1 MTTGIRA
8 AWSAPFQTSKWITVR
23 FERGTRY
30 YRLHLE
36 QDLWGAWC
44 LTRVN
49 GRRNTRLGRAL
60 TTWPGTYGE
69 ALARLSASAV
79 RRREGDYQ
87 FVPVR

>member
-1 MTTGIRA
+1 MTTGMRA
-8 AWSAPFQTSKWITVR
+8 VGSAPFETSRWITVR
-23 FERGTRY
+23 FECGPRY

-44 LTRVN
+44 LTRVS

-60 TTWPGTYGE
+60 TTWPGAYSE
-69 ALARLSASAV
+69 ALARLGASAG

-87 FVPVR
+87 FVPLR